1 MSHHAWVER
10 VIHFPYFLLRRA
22 SRTPLLV
29 AVLILSVLG
38 FGLGEPE
45 ANAGANG
52 VVVGIASA
60 GPMIT
65 SPAMLR
71 DIGRQ
76 IRRSTEQP
84 GPITSPG
91 DAAGIGV
98 ALFNR
103 ERAAANLPPLSESL
117 ALNQVATTRAQQ
129 MVTDGLTHIR
139 PGSHDFAATQLLRQ
153 NGIAFT
159 WDGENIYWQ
168 GGPPFDDAVNAAEA
182 WWMTSPE
189 HRANILGANFRQVG
203 IGTAIDGGK
212 MYIAAVF
219 TDSANAPNPTQPQPQ
234 PAGKVR

>member
-45 ANAGANG
+45 VNAGAN

-65 SPAMLR
+65 SPSMLR

-84 GPITSPG
+84 GPITPPADS
-91 DAAGIGV
+91 AGIGV
-98 ALFNR
+98 ALFNH
-103 ERAAANLPPLSESL
+103 ERAAASLPPLTESP

-139 PGSHDFAATQLLRQ
+139 PGAREFAATQLLRQ

-168 GGPPFDDAVNAAEA
+168 GGPPFDDAVNSAEA
-182 WWMTSPE
+182 WWMTSAE

-203 IGTAIDGGK
+203 IGTAIEDGR
-212 MYIAAVF
+212 MYIAAVL
-219 TDSANAPNPTQPQPQ
+219 TDTAIAPSPTLPSPR
-234 PAGKVR
+234 GRVR

>member
-98 ALFNR
+98 PVLAKGKWSNPQIYADLPDILSNP
-103 ERAAANLPPLSESL
+103 AAALGKLRAGDKGLPGMLGGGGAENWMKRL
-117 ALNQVATTRAQQ
+117 DEMIGGREGG
-129 MVTDGLTHIR
+129 GL
-139 PGSHDFAATQLLRQ
+139 
-153 NGIAFT
+153 
-159 WDGENIYWQ
+159 GERLKQFQI
-168 GGPPFDDAVNAAEA
+168 P
-182 WWMTSPE
+182 
-189 HRANILGANFRQVG
+189 R
-203 IGTAIDGGK
+203 
-212 MYIAAVF
+212 
-219 TDSANAPNPTQPQPQ
+219 
-234 PAGKVR
+234 

>member
-1 MSHHAWVER
+1 M
-10 VIHFPYFLLRRA
+10 IHFPYFLLRRA
-22 SRTPLLV
+22 SRTPLV
-29 AVLILSVLG
+29 IAVLILSVLG

-65 SPAMLR
+65 SPAVLR
-71 DIGRQ
+71 DIGTQ
-76 IRRSTEQP
+76 IRRSAEQQ
-84 GPITSPG
+84 GPMTPPADS
-91 DAAGIGV
+91 AGIGV

-103 ERAAANLPPLSESL
+103 ERAAAGLPPLSESP
-117 ALNQVATTRAQQ
+117 ALDRIASTRAQQ
-129 MVTDGLTHIR
+129 MVSDGLTHVR
-139 PGSHDFAATQLLRQ
+139 PGSQEFAATQLLRQ
-153 NGIAFT
+153 SGIAFT
-159 WDGENIYWQ
+159 WDGENIYWL

-189 HRANILGANFRQVG
+189 HRANILGQHFRQVG

-219 TDSANAPNPTQPQPQ
+219 ADSAITPTPSLPRQQGR
-234 PAGKVR
+234 AN

>member
-1 MSHHAWVER
+1 MER

-22 SRTPLLV
+22 SRTPLV
-29 AVLILSVLG
+29 IAVLILSVLG

-65 SPAMLR
+65 SPAVLR
-71 DIGRQ
+71 DIGTQ
-76 IRRSTEQP
+76 IRRSAEQP
-84 GPITSPG
+84 GPITPPAYS
-91 DAAGIGV
+91 AGIGV

-103 ERAAANLPPLSESL
+103 ERAAAGLPPLSESP
-117 ALNQVATTRAQQ
+117 ALDRIASTRAQQ
-129 MVTDGLTHIR
+129 MVSDGLTHVR
-139 PGSHDFAATQLLRQ
+139 PGSQEFAATQLLRQ
-153 NGIAFT
+153 SGIAFT
-159 WDGENIYWQ
+159 WDGENIYWL

-189 HRANILGANFRQVG
+189 HRANILGQHFRQVG

-219 TDSANAPNPTQPQPQ
+219 TDSAAASTPTLPRQR
-234 PAGKVR
+234 GRESVR

>member
-84 GPITSPG
+84 GPSLPPADSAVLG
-91 DAAGIGV
+91 LGP
-98 ALFNR
+98 FNR
-103 ERAAANLPPLSESL
+103 ER
-117 ALNQVATTRAQQ
+117 
-129 MVTDGLTHIR
+129 
-139 PGSHDFAATQLLRQ
+139 
-153 NGIAFT
+153 
-159 WDGENIYWQ
+159 
-168 GGPPFDDAVNAAEA
+168 
-182 WWMTSPE
+182 
-189 HRANILGANFRQVG
+189 
-203 IGTAIDGGK
+203 
-212 MYIAAVF
+212 
-219 TDSANAPNPTQPQPQ
+219 
-234 PAGKVR
+234 

>member
-1 MSHHAWVER
+1 
-10 VIHFPYFLLRRA
+10 VIHDPYFLLRRA
-22 SRTPLLV
+22 SRTPRVL
-29 AVLILSVLG
+29 AVLILCLVG

-45 ANAGANG
+45 ASAGATSVAG
-52 VVVGIASA
+52 MASA
-60 GPMIT
+60 GPMIS
-65 SPAMLR
+65 SPSALR
-71 DIGRQ
+71 DIGTRIRQ
-76 IRRSTEQP
+76 SLGQH
-84 GPITSPG
+84 GPITPPA
-91 DAAGIGV
+91 DAAGVGV

-103 ERAAANLPPLSESL
+103 ERAAAGLPPLSESPL
-117 ALNQVATTRAQQ
+117 LDQVATIRAQQ
-129 MVTDGLTHIR
+129 MVTDGLTHTR

-219 TDSANAPNPTQPQPQ
+219 TDSANAPTPTQPQPQ
-234 PAGKVR
+234 PAGRVR

>member
-1 MSHHAWVER
+1 M
-10 VIHFPYFLLRRA
+10 IHDPYFMLRRA
-22 SRTPLLV
+22 SRTPLV
-29 AVLILSVLG
+29 IAVLILLTVG
-38 FGLGEPE
+38 FGLGEPQ
-45 ANAGANG
+45 ANAGASG
-52 VVVGIASA
+52 IVVGIASA

-65 SPAMLR
+65 SPAVLR
-71 DIGRQ
+71 DIGTR
-76 IRRSTEQP
+76 IRRSAEQH
-84 GPITSPG
+84 GPITPPA
-91 DAAGIGV
+91 DASGTGV

-139 PGSHDFAATQLLRQ
+139 PGAQEFAATQLLRQ
-153 NGIAFT
+153 NGIAFA

-189 HRANILGANFRQVG
+189 HRANILGPHFRQVG

-212 MYIAAVF
+212 IYIAAVF
-219 TDSANAPNPTQPQPQ
+219 ADSAITPTPRLPRQRGR
-234 PAGKVR
+234 AN

>member
-29 AVLILSVLG
+29 AVLLLSVLG

-139 PGSHDFAATQLLRQ
+139 PGAQEFAATQLLRQ
-153 NGIAFT
+153 NGIAFA

-189 HRANILGANFRQVG
+189 HRANILGPHFRQVG

-212 MYIAAVF
+212 IYIAAVF
-219 TDSANAPNPTQPQPQ
+219 ADSAITPTPRLPRQRGR
-234 PAGKVR
+234 AN

>member
-76 IRRSTEQP
+76 IRRSTQQP

-91 DAAGIGV
+91 D
-98 ALFNR
+98 
-103 ERAAANLPPLSESL
+103 
-117 ALNQVATTRAQQ
+117 
-129 MVTDGLTHIR
+129 
-139 PGSHDFAATQLLRQ
+139 
-153 NGIAFT
+153 
-159 WDGENIYWQ
+159 
-168 GGPPFDDAVNAAEA
+168 
-182 WWMTSPE
+182 
-189 HRANILGANFRQVG
+189 RANILGPHFRQVG
-203 IGTAIDGGK
+203 IGTAIDAGK

-219 TDSANAPNPTQPQPQ
+219 ADSAITPTPSLPRQRGR
-234 PAGKVR
+234 AN